1 MSTITTGRPSTLN
14 GRNVSRVLSE
24 ALALADRRAARI
36 PTPELNRFLGETVQ
50 ERQPPAKGGHRL
62 KLLFMSQIGMR
73 PPRYAIQV
81 NSHTR
86 VTRDYTYFLE
96 NRMRERY
103 GLAGVP
109 VVIDFVER
117 GERRGEP
124 RPSAR
129 QGRRGGA

>member
-1 MSTITTGRPSTLN
+1 VLTVSALN

-36 PTPELNRFLGETVQ
+36 PTPELNRFLGETAQ

-86 VTRDYTYFLE
+86 VTRDYTYFIE

-109 VVIDFVER
+109 IVIDFVER

-129 QGRRGGA
+129 QGRRGGG